1 MLPTPG
7 SSGPGVGE
15 GGRGL
20 GGESLRLP
28 PTPGTP
34 PSPVR
39 GLIHPGLPLA
49 TPQAASPL
57 TLALGA
63 RESGVKEPGS
73 LAVWGMGGGG
83 QSQGQGHGENF
94 HSLPA
99 APGDLRAV

>member
-20 GGESLRLP
+20 GGEGLRLP

-73 LAVWGMGGGG
+73 LAVWGMGGEVRAKVKGTG
-83 QSQGQGHGENF
+83 RTF
-94 HSLPA
+94 TASLLPQET
-99 APGDLRAV
+99 